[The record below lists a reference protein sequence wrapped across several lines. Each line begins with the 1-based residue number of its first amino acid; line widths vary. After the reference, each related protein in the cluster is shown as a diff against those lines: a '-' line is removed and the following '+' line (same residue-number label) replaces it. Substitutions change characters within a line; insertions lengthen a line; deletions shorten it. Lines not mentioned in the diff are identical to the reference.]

1 MRNDDGLKRRRQAVL
16 YHHPERRDFFVE
28 EARKRGLDPIE
39 TTTFEWLELDD
50 KVSHA
55 QAAA

>member
-1 MRNDDGLKRRRQAVL
+1 VEASSLYDDL
-16 YHHPERRDFFVE
+16 ENRDFFSE
-28 EARKRGLDPIE
+28 EARKLGLDPTE